1 MTRET
6 KISLLVGLAFI
17 IVIGILL
24 SDHFHATQE
33 LPQAVLAQG
42 ADIMR
47 RATNEPGTANPP
59 INFVTPNDT
68 TPTQQ
73 LPTHDELTRP
83 PSPVVPSSNYQNQ
96 QNVQAQ
102 QANPAPPAGVQD
114 HGADA
119 PSPDQSLIAR
129 AQRGGEPLVPANQDG
144 TSRDV
149 TSRDVTPRMIE
160 PSPTPD
166 PTPAT
171 GGPKQHKAE
180 DGDTVSRMA
189 AKFMGSNTKANRQAI
204 IDANPSLQE
213 DPDRVIVGKTYVIPV
228 AGGSAR
234 EVAQAPTVD
243 SPRVDSPRSVSG
255 EYIYTVQEGDSLW
268 AIANDQLGDP
278 AAVDAIKELN
288 RRVLKGENHDVVTPG
303 MKLRLPAKPVA
314 TAQN

>member
-24 SDHFHATQE
+24 SDHLHATQE
-33 LPQAVLAQG
+33 LPQAVLTQG

-47 RATNEPGTANPP
+47 QATNAPGTGSPP
-59 INFVTPNDT
+59 IDFVRSNDT
-68 TPTQQ
+68 TPTQP

-83 PSPVVPSSNYQNQ
+83 PSPVVPTQNYQNQ
-96 QNVQAQ
+96 ANSQRQ
-102 QANPAPPAGVQD
+102 QANPMPPAVAQD

-129 AQRGGEPLVPANQDG
+129 ANRDGEPLVPANQDG
-144 TSRDV
+144 SSRVVDN
-149 TSRDVTPRMIE
+149 TPTA
-160 PSPTPD
+160 PAPVPA
-166 PTPAT
+166 PAT
-171 GGPKQHKAE
+171 AGPKQYKAQ

-213 DPDRVIVGKTYVIPV
+213 DPDRVIVGKSYTIPLAGEPAPVV
-228 AGGSAR
+228 AETPR
-234 EVAQAPTVD
+234 VDAPTVD
-243 SPRVDSPRSVSG
+243 APQGDSRRTVSG
-255 EYIYTVQEGDSLW
+255 EYFYTVQEGDSLW

-278 AAVDAIKELN
+278 SAVDAIKELN
-288 RRVLKGENHDVVTPG
+288 QRVLRGENHDVVTPG